1 MINEQGDEIKKYRA
15 ERRGHLDRM
24 NALKDRQRTLEGQK
38 QSILKNMPRGSNY
51 RDEQEMAKAI
61 KEKQTKYETSSM
73 SNQEEKALLREID
86 QLKKALPD
94 IKALSKIEPELQAI
108 REEKKK
114 ISGALDIVKRVL
126 DDREE
131 KIQGV
136 KQAS

>member
-38 QSILKNMPRGSNY
+38 QSILKNIPRGSNY